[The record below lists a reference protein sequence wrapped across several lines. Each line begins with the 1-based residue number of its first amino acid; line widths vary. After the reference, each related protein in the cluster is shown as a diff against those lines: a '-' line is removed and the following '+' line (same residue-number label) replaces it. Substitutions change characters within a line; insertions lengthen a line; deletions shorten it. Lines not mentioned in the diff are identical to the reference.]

1 MAAFEYVALDP
12 DGKRR
17 SGVISA
23 DSARSAR
30 KELRLRDLM
39 VLNVNPVAEKQASR
53 TVVLRGRISEK
64 QRVLLVRQLSVLLK
78 SGLAVEQALGACAG
92 NENPVSIQK
101 AVHTVRADVVEGAR
115 LSDAMRLAPD
125 AFPPLVRAVTAAG
138 EMSGQLGDI
147 MERLATYLERSY
159 QLRQKVRAALI
170 YPALLSIMALGMVT
184 ALMVVVV
191 PRLVEQFDLFD
202 AKLPLLTR
210 IVIALSNGV
219 REYGLF
225 ILLAL
230 VLVIF
235 LGVRLVR
242 QPSVRRSLDSL
253 ALGLP
258 FIGPMV
264 RTVSAARFARVFA
277 TLSASGATALEALEG
292 AKGAANN
299 VVIAE
304 AADFIAERVR
314 EGGSFSAALSATGV
328 FPPMMVHM
336 VTSGEVGRDVA
347 GMMNR
352 AADFLDTEFETGSAA
367 MLSIAEPLIIVFL
380 GGIVGLIVLSIM
392 LPILQLNTLAIS

>member
-1 MAAFEYVALDP
+1 MAAFEYVALDN

-30 KELRLRDLM
+30 KELRLRELM
-39 VLNVNPVAEKQASR
+39 VLNVNPVAEKQAKSVIR
-53 TVVLRGRISEK
+53 RGRISEK
-64 QRVLLVRQLSVLLK
+64 QRVLLVRQMSVLLK

-92 NENPVSIQK
+92 NENPVAVQK

-115 LSDAMRLAPD
+115 LSDAMALAPD
-125 AFPPLVRAVTAAG
+125 AFPPLVRAVTSAG
-138 EMSGQLGDI
+138 EMSGKLGDI
-147 MERLATYLERSY
+147 MESLATYLERTY

-170 YPALLSIMALGMVT
+170 YPALLSVMALGMVV

-202 AKLPLLTR
+202 TKLPLLTR
-210 IVIALSNGV
+210 VVIGLSNGV

-225 ILLAL
+225 ILLLLAAL
-230 VLVIF
+230 SF
-235 LGVRLVR
+235 LGARLLR
-242 QPSVRRSLDSL
+242 QPAMRRSLDRAVL
-253 ALGLP
+253 KLP
-258 FIGPMV
+258 LIGQQT
-264 RTVSAARFARVFA
+264 RTVAAARFARVFA
-277 TLSASGATALEALEG
+277 TLSASGATALESLEG

-299 VVIAE
+299 TVFAD
-304 AADFIAERVR
+304 AAALIAERVR
-314 EGGSFSAALSATGV
+314 EGGSFSAALSATGA

-336 VTSGEVGRDVA
+336 VTSGEAGRDVP

-367 MLSIAEPLIIVFL
+367 LLAVAEPLIIVL
-380 GGIVGLIVLSIM
+380 MGGIVGLIVLSIM
-392 LPILQLNTLAIS
+392 LPILQLNTLAMS

>member
-1 MAAFEYVALDP
+1 MAAFEYVALDN

-30 KELRLRDLM
+30 KELRLRELM
-39 VLNVNPVAEKQASR
+39 VLNVNPVAEKQAKS
-53 TVVLRGRISEK
+53 VIHRGRISEK
-64 QRVLLVRQLSVLLK
+64 QRVLLVRQMSVLLK

-92 NENPVSIQK
+92 NENPVAVQK

-115 LSDAMRLAPD
+115 LSDAMALAPD
-125 AFPPLVRAVTAAG
+125 AFPPLVRAVTSAG
-138 EMSGQLGDI
+138 EMSGKLGDI
-147 MERLATYLERSY
+147 MESLATYLERTY

-170 YPALLSIMALGMVT
+170 YPALLSVMALGMVV

-210 IVIALSNGV
+210 IVIGLSNGV

-225 ILLAL
+225 ILLLLAAL
-230 VLVIF
+230 SF
-235 LGVRLVR
+235 LGTRLLR
-242 QPSVRRSLDSL
+242 QPAMRRSLDRAVL
-253 ALGLP
+253 KLP
-258 FIGPMV
+258 LIGQQT
-264 RTVSAARFARVFA
+264 RTVAAARFARVFA
-277 TLSASGATALEALEG
+277 TLSASGATALESLEG

-299 VVIAE
+299 TVFAD

-314 EGGSFSAALSATGV
+314 EGGSFSAALSATGA

-336 VTSGEVGRDVA
+336 VTSGEAGRDVP

-367 MLSIAEPLIIVFL
+367 LLAVAEPLIIVL
-380 GGIVGLIVLSIM
+380 MGGIVGLIVLSIM
-392 LPILQLNTLAIS
+392 LPILQLNTLAMS

>member
-1 MAAFEYVALDP
+1 MAAFEYVALDS

-30 KELRLRDLM
+30 RELRLRDLM
-39 VLNVNPVAEKQASR
+39 VLNVNTVAEKQARS
-53 TVVLRGRISEK
+53 VVRRGRISEK
-64 QRVLLVRQLSVLLK
+64 QRVLLVRQMSVLLK

-92 NENPVSIQK
+92 NENPVAVQK

-115 LSDAMRLAPD
+115 LSDAMALAPD
-125 AFPPLVRAVTAAG
+125 AFPPLVRAVTSAG
-138 EMSGQLGDI
+138 EMSGKLGDI

-170 YPALLSIMALGMVT
+170 YPALLSVMALGMVV
-184 ALMVVVV
+184 ALMVIVV

-210 IVIALSNGV
+210 VVIALSNGV
-219 REYGLF
+219 REYGLI
-225 ILLAL
+225 ILLLLAAL
-230 VLVIF
+230 SF
-235 LGVRLVR
+235 LGARLLR
-242 QPSVRRSLDSL
+242 QPAMRRSLDRAVL
-253 ALGLP
+253 KLP
-258 FIGPMV
+258 LIGQQT
-264 RTVSAARFARVFA
+264 RTVAAARFARVFA
-277 TLSASGATALEALEG
+277 TLSASGATALESLEG

-299 VVIAE
+299 TVFAD

-314 EGGSFSAALSATGV
+314 EGGSFSAALSATGA

-336 VTSGEVGRDVA
+336 VTSGEAGRDVP

-367 MLSIAEPLIIVFL
+367 LLAVAEPLIIVL
-380 GGIVGLIVLSIM
+380 MGGIVGLIVLSIM
-392 LPILQLNTLAIS
+392 LPILQLNTLAMS

>member
-1 MAAFEYVALDP
+1 MAAFEYVALDN

-30 KELRLRDLM
+30 KELRLRELM
-39 VLNVNPVAEKQASR
+39 VLNVNPVAEKQAKS
-53 TVVLRGRISEK
+53 VILRGRISEK
-64 QRVLLVRQLSVLLK
+64 QRVLLVRQMSVLLK

-92 NENPVSIQK
+92 NENPVAVQK

-115 LSDAMRLAPD
+115 LSDAMALAPD
-125 AFPPLVRAVTAAG
+125 AFPPLVRAVTSAG
-138 EMSGQLGDI
+138 EMSGKLGDI
-147 MERLATYLERSY
+147 MESLATYLERTY

-170 YPALLSIMALGMVT
+170 YPALLSVMALGMVV

-210 IVIALSNGV
+210 IVIGLSNGV

-225 ILLAL
+225 ILLLLAAL
-230 VLVIF
+230 SF
-235 LGVRLVR
+235 LGARLLR
-242 QPSVRRSLDSL
+242 QPAMRRSLDRAVL
-253 ALGLP
+253 KLP
-258 FIGPMV
+258 LIGQQT
-264 RTVSAARFARVFA
+264 RTVAAARFARVFA
-277 TLSASGATALEALEG
+277 TLSASGATALESLEG

-299 VVIAE
+299 TVFAD

-314 EGGSFSAALSATGV
+314 EGGSFSAALSATGA

-336 VTSGEVGRDVA
+336 VTSGEAGRDVP

-367 MLSIAEPLIIVFL
+367 LLAVAEPLIIVL
-380 GGIVGLIVLSIM
+380 MGGIVGLIVLSIM
-392 LPILQLNTLAIS
+392 LPILQLNTLAMS

>member
-1 MAAFEYVALDP
+1 MAAFEYVALDAE
-12 DGKRR
+12 GKRR
-17 SGVISA
+17 SGIISA

-39 VLNVNPVAEKQASR
+39 VLNVDPVAEKQSK
-53 TVVLRGRISEK
+53 TVVRRGRLSDK

-92 NENPVSIQK
+92 NENPVSVQK

-115 LSDAMRLAPD
+115 LSEAMALAPD

-138 EMSGQLGDI
+138 EISGQLGEI

-170 YPALLSIMALGMVT
+170 YPALLTVMAMGMVI

-202 AKLPLLTR
+202 AQLPLLTR
-210 IVIALSNGV
+210 IVIGLSNGV
-219 REYGLF
+219 REYGLI
-225 ILLAL
+225 ILLILAAL
-230 VLVIF
+230 VF
-235 LGVRLVR
+235 LGARLLR
-242 QPSVRRSLDSL
+242 QPAMRRSLDRFVL
-253 ALGLP
+253 RLP
-258 FIGPMV
+258 LIGSQT
-264 RTVSAARFARVFA
+264 RTVAAARFARVFA
-277 TLSASGATALEALEG
+277 TLSASGATILEALEG

-299 VVIAE
+299 TVIAD
-304 AADFIAERVR
+304 ATDFIAERVR
-314 EGGSFSAALSATGV
+314 EGGSLSSALSATGV

-336 VTSGEVGRDVA
+336 VTSGEAGRDVS

-367 MLSIAEPLIIVFL
+367 LLALAEPLIIVL
-380 GGIVGLIVLSIM
+380 MGGIVGLIVMSIM
-392 LPILQLNTLAIS
+392 LPILQLNTLAMS

>member
-1 MAAFEYVALDP
+1 MAAFEYVALDN

-30 KELRLRDLM
+30 RELRLRDLM
-39 VLNVNPVAEKQASR
+39 VLNVNPVAEKQARS
-53 TVVLRGRISEK
+53 VVRRGRISEK
-64 QRVLLVRQLSVLLK
+64 QRVLLVRQMSVLLK

-92 NENPVSIQK
+92 NENPVAVQK

-115 LSDAMRLAPD
+115 LSDAMALAPD
-125 AFPPLVRAVTAAG
+125 AFPPLVRAVTSAG
-138 EMSGQLGDI
+138 EMSGKLGDI

-170 YPALLSIMALGMVT
+170 YPALLSVMALGMVV
-184 ALMVVVV
+184 ALMVIVV

-210 IVIALSNGV
+210 VVIALSNGV
-219 REYGLF
+219 REYGLI
-225 ILLAL
+225 ILLLLAAL
-230 VLVIF
+230 SF
-235 LGVRLVR
+235 LGARLLR
-242 QPSVRRSLDSL
+242 QPAMRRSLDRAVL
-253 ALGLP
+253 KLP
-258 FIGPMV
+258 LIGQQT
-264 RTVSAARFARVFA
+264 RTVAAARFARVFA
-277 TLSASGATALEALEG
+277 TLSASGATALESLEG

-299 VVIAE
+299 TVFAD

-314 EGGSFSAALSATGV
+314 EGGSFSAALSATGA

-336 VTSGEVGRDVA
+336 VTSGEAGRDVP

-367 MLSIAEPLIIVFL
+367 LLAVAEPLIIVL
-380 GGIVGLIVLSIM
+380 MGGIVGLIVLSIM
-392 LPILQLNTLAIS
+392 LPILQLNTLAMS

>member
-1 MAAFEYVALDP
+1 MAAFEYVALDS

-30 KELRLRDLM
+30 RELRLRDLM
-39 VLNVNPVAEKQASR
+39 VLNVNPVAEKQARS
-53 TVVLRGRISEK
+53 VVRRGRISEK
-64 QRVLLVRQLSVLLK
+64 QRVLLVRQMSVLLK

-92 NENPVSIQK
+92 NENPVAVQK

-115 LSDAMRLAPD
+115 LSDAMALAPD
-125 AFPPLVRAVTAAG
+125 AFPPLVRAVTSAG
-138 EMSGQLGDI
+138 EMSGKLGDI

-170 YPALLSIMALGMVT
+170 YPALLSVMALGMVV
-184 ALMVVVV
+184 ALMVIVV

-210 IVIALSNGV
+210 VVIALSNGV
-219 REYGLF
+219 REYGLI
-225 ILLAL
+225 ILLLLAAL
-230 VLVIF
+230 SF
-235 LGVRLVR
+235 LGARLLR
-242 QPSVRRSLDSL
+242 QPAMRRSLDRAVL
-253 ALGLP
+253 KLP
-258 FIGPMV
+258 LIGQQT
-264 RTVSAARFARVFA
+264 RTVAAARFARVFA
-277 TLSASGATALEALEG
+277 TLSASGATALESLEG

-299 VVIAE
+299 TVFAD

-314 EGGSFSAALSATGV
+314 EGGSFSAALSATGA

-336 VTSGEVGRDVA
+336 VTSGEAGRDVP

-367 MLSIAEPLIIVFL
+367 LLAVAEPLIIVL
-380 GGIVGLIVLSIM
+380 MGGIVGLIVLSIM
-392 LPILQLNTLAIS
+392 LPILQLNTLAMS

>member
-1 MAAFEYVALDP
+1 MAAFEYVALDM

-39 VLNVNPVAEKQASR
+39 VLNVSPVSEKQ
-53 TVVLRGRISEK
+53 TKVQVLHNRIGEK
-64 QRVLLVRQLSVLLK
+64 QRVLLIRQLSVLLK
-78 SGLAVEQALGACAG
+78 SGLAVEQALAACAG
-92 NENPVSIQK
+92 NENTVNVQK

-125 AFPPLVRAVTAAG
+125 AFPSLVRSVTAAG

-147 MERLATYLERSY
+147 MERLATYLERTY

-202 AKLPLLTR
+202 AKLPMITR

-230 VLVIF
+230 GLAVF
-235 LGVRLVR
+235 FGVRLLR
-242 QPSVRRSLDSL
+242 QPAVQRQLDGFVL
-253 ALGLP
+253 RLP
-258 FIGPMV
+258 LIGPMV

-292 AKGAANN
+292 AKGAAGNAI
-299 VVIAE
+299 VAD
-304 AADFIAERVR
+304 AADFIGERVR

-336 VTSGEVGRDVA
+336 VTSGEAGRDLP

-367 MLSIAEPLIIVFL
+367 MLSIAEPLIIVLL
-380 GGIVGLIVLSIM
+380 GGVVGLIVLSIM

>member
-1 MAAFEYVALDP
+1 MAAFEYVALDE

-17 SGVISA
+17 TGVISA

-30 KELRLRDLM
+30 KELRLRDMM
-39 VLNVNPVAEKQASR
+39 VLNVMPVTEKKSHAPA
-53 TVVLRGRISEK
+53 LRGRIGEK
-64 QRVLLVRQLSVLLK
+64 QRVLLIRQLSVLLK
-78 SGLAVEQALGACAG
+78 SGLAVEQALAAAAG
-92 NENPVSIQK
+92 KENPVSIQK

-115 LSDAMRLAPD
+115 LSDAMRLAPE

-147 MERLATYLERSY
+147 LERLAIYLERTY

-170 YPALLSIMALGMVT
+170 YPALLSVMALGMVT

-191 PRLVEQFDLFD
+191 PRLVDQFDLFD

-219 REYGLF
+219 REYGVF
-225 ILLAL
+225 ILLGLAL
-230 VLVIF
+230 AVF
-235 LGVRLVR
+235 LGARLLR
-242 QPSVRRSLDSL
+242 QPAVRRSLDGFVL
-253 ALGLP
+253 RLP
-258 FIGPMV
+258 VIGSMA

-292 AKGAANN
+292 AKGAAGNAI
-299 VVIAE
+299 IAD

-314 EGGSFSAALSATGV
+314 EGGSFSAALSATGA

-336 VTSGEVGRDVA
+336 VTSGEAGRDVP

-367 MLSIAEPLIIVFL
+367 LLSVVEPLIIVLL

>member
-1 MAAFEYVALDP
+1 MAAFEYVALDS

-30 KELRLRDLM
+30 KELRLRELM
-39 VLNVNPVAEKQASR
+39 VLNVNPVAEKQAKSVIR
-53 TVVLRGRISEK
+53 RGRISEK
-64 QRVLLVRQLSVLLK
+64 QRVLLVRQMSVLLK

-92 NENPVSIQK
+92 NENPVAVQK

-115 LSDAMRLAPD
+115 LSDAMALAPD
-125 AFPPLVRAVTAAG
+125 AFPPLVRAVTSAG
-138 EMSGQLGDI
+138 EMSGKLGDI
-147 MERLATYLERSY
+147 MESLATYLERTY

-170 YPALLSIMALGMVT
+170 YPALLSVMALGMVV

-210 IVIALSNGV
+210 IVIGLSNGV

-225 ILLAL
+225 ILLLLAAL
-230 VLVIF
+230 SF
-235 LGVRLVR
+235 LGARLLR
-242 QPSVRRSLDSL
+242 QPAMRRSLDRAVL
-253 ALGLP
+253 KLP
-258 FIGPMV
+258 LIGQQT
-264 RTVSAARFARVFA
+264 RTVAAARFARVFA
-277 TLSASGATALEALEG
+277 TLSASGATALESLEG

-299 VVIAE
+299 TVFAD
-304 AADFIAERVR
+304 AAALIAERVR
-314 EGGSFSAALSATGV
+314 EGGSFSAALSATGA

-336 VTSGEVGRDVA
+336 VTSGEAGRDVP

-367 MLSIAEPLIIVFL
+367 LLAVAEPLIIVL
-380 GGIVGLIVLSIM
+380 MGGIVGLIVLSIM
-392 LPILQLNTLAIS
+392 LPILQLNTLAMS

>member
-1 MAAFEYVALDP
+1 MAAFEYVALDN

-30 KELRLRDLM
+30 KELRLRELM
-39 VLNVNPVAEKQASR
+39 VLNVNPVAEKQAKSVIR
-53 TVVLRGRISEK
+53 RGRISEK
-64 QRVLLVRQLSVLLK
+64 QRVLLVRQMSVLLK

-92 NENPVSIQK
+92 NENPVAVQK

-115 LSDAMRLAPD
+115 LSDAMALAPD
-125 AFPPLVRAVTAAG
+125 AFPPLVRAVTSAG
-138 EMSGQLGDI
+138 EMSGKLGDI
-147 MERLATYLERSY
+147 MESLATYLERTY

-170 YPALLSIMALGMVT
+170 YPALLSVMALGMVV

-210 IVIALSNGV
+210 IVIGLSNGV

-225 ILLAL
+225 ILLLLAAL
-230 VLVIF
+230 SF
-235 LGVRLVR
+235 LGTRLLR
-242 QPSVRRSLDSL
+242 QPAMRRSLDRAVL
-253 ALGLP
+253 KLP
-258 FIGPMV
+258 LIGQQT
-264 RTVSAARFARVFA
+264 RTVAAARFARVFA
-277 TLSASGATALEALEG
+277 TLSASGATALESLEG

-299 VVIAE
+299 TVFAD

-314 EGGSFSAALSATGV
+314 EGGSFSAALSATGA

-336 VTSGEVGRDVA
+336 VTSGEAGRDVP

-367 MLSIAEPLIIVFL
+367 LLAVAEPLIIVL
-380 GGIVGLIVLSIM
+380 MGGIVGLIVLSIM
-392 LPILQLNTLAIS
+392 LPILQLNTLAMS

>member
-1 MAAFEYVALDP
+1 MAAFEYVALDA

-17 SGVISA
+17 SGIISA

-30 KELRLRDLM
+30 KELRLRDLS
-39 VLNVNPVAEKQASR
+39 VLNVDPVAEKQSKA
-53 TVVLRGRISEK
+53 TVRRGRLSDK

-92 NENPVSIQK
+92 SENPVSVQK

-115 LSDAMRLAPD
+115 LSEAMALAPD

-170 YPALLSIMALGMVT
+170 YPALLTVMALGMVI

-202 AKLPLLTR
+202 AELPMLTR

-219 REYGLF
+219 REYGLLM
-225 ILLAL
+225 LLVIAAL
-230 VLVIF
+230 VF
-235 LGVRLVR
+235 FGGRLLR
-242 QPSVRRSLDSL
+242 QPAMRRSLDRFIL
-253 ALGLP
+253 RLP
-258 FIGPMV
+258 LIGSQT
-264 RTVSAARFARVFA
+264 RTVAAARFARVFA
-277 TLSASGATALEALEG
+277 TLSASGATVLEALEG

-299 VVIAE
+299 TVIAD
-304 AADFIAERVR
+304 ATDFIAERVR
-314 EGGSFSAALSATGV
+314 EGGSLSGALSATGV

-336 VTSGEVGRDVA
+336 VTSGEAGRDVS

-367 MLSIAEPLIIVFL
+367 LLALAEPLIIVL
-380 GGIVGLIVLSIM
+380 MGGIVGLIVMSIM
-392 LPILQLNTLAIS
+392 LPILQLNTLAMS

>member
-1 MAAFEYVALDP
+1 MAAFEYVALDAE
-12 DGKRR
+12 GKRR
-17 SGVISA
+17 SGIISA

-39 VLNVNPVAEKQASR
+39 VLNVDPVAEKQSK
-53 TVVLRGRISEK
+53 TVVRRGRLSDK

-92 NENPVSIQK
+92 NENPVSVQK

-115 LSDAMRLAPD
+115 LSEAMALAPD

-138 EMSGQLGDI
+138 EMSGQLGEI

-170 YPALLSIMALGMVT
+170 YPALLTVMAMGMVI

-202 AKLPLLTR
+202 AQLPLLTR
-210 IVIALSNGV
+210 IVIGLSNGV
-219 REYGLF
+219 REYGLI
-225 ILLAL
+225 ILLVLAAL
-230 VLVIF
+230 VF
-235 LGVRLVR
+235 LGARLLR
-242 QPSVRRSLDSL
+242 QPAMRRSLDRFVL
-253 ALGLP
+253 RLP
-258 FIGPMV
+258 LIGSQT
-264 RTVSAARFARVFA
+264 RTVAAARFARVFA
-277 TLSASGATALEALEG
+277 TLSASGATILEALEG

-299 VVIAE
+299 TVIAD
-304 AADFIAERVR
+304 ATDFIAERVR
-314 EGGSFSAALSATGV
+314 EGGSLSSALSATGV

-336 VTSGEVGRDVA
+336 VTSGEAGRDVS

-367 MLSIAEPLIIVFL
+367 LLALAEPLIIVL
-380 GGIVGLIVLSIM
+380 MGGIVGLIVMSIM
-392 LPILQLNTLAIS
+392 LPILQFNTLAMS

>member
-1 MAAFEYVALDP
+1 MAAFEYVALDS

-30 KELRLRDLM
+30 KELRLRELM
-39 VLNVNPVAEKQASR
+39 VLNVNPVAEKQAKSVIR
-53 TVVLRGRISEK
+53 RGRISDK
-64 QRVLLVRQLSVLLK
+64 QRVLLVRQMSVLLK

-92 NENPVSIQK
+92 NENPVAVQK

-115 LSDAMRLAPD
+115 LSDAMALAPD
-125 AFPPLVRAVTAAG
+125 AFPPLVRAVTSAG
-138 EMSGQLGDI
+138 EMSGKLGDI
-147 MERLATYLERSY
+147 MESLATYLERTY

-170 YPALLSIMALGMVT
+170 YPALLSVMALGMVV
-184 ALMVVVV
+184 ALMVIVV

-210 IVIALSNGV
+210 IVIGLSNGV

-225 ILLAL
+225 ILLLLAAL
-230 VLVIF
+230 SF
-235 LGVRLVR
+235 LGARLLR
-242 QPSVRRSLDSL
+242 QPAMRRSLDRAVL
-253 ALGLP
+253 KLP
-258 FIGPMV
+258 LIGQQT
-264 RTVSAARFARVFA
+264 RTVAAARFARVFA
-277 TLSASGATALEALEG
+277 TLSASGATALESLEG

-299 VVIAE
+299 TVFAD

-314 EGGSFSAALSATGV
+314 EGGSFSAALSATGA

-336 VTSGEVGRDVA
+336 VTSGEAGRDVP

-367 MLSIAEPLIIVFL
+367 LLAVAEPLIIVL
-380 GGIVGLIVLSIM
+380 MGGIVGLIVLSIM
-392 LPILQLNTLAIS
+392 LPILQLNTLAMS

>member
-1 MAAFEYVALDP
+1 MAAFEYVALDAE
-12 DGKRR
+12 GKRR
-17 SGVISA
+17 SGIISA

-39 VLNVNPVAEKQASR
+39 VLNVDPVAEKQSK
-53 TVVLRGRISEK
+53 TVVRRGRLSDK

-92 NENPVSIQK
+92 NENPVSVQK

-115 LSDAMRLAPD
+115 LSEAMALAPD

-138 EMSGQLGDI
+138 EMSGQLGEI

-170 YPALLSIMALGMVT
+170 YPALLTVMAMGMVI

-202 AKLPLLTR
+202 AQLPLLTR
-210 IVIALSNGV
+210 IVIGLSNGV
-219 REYGLF
+219 REYGLI
-225 ILLAL
+225 ILLVLAAL
-230 VLVIF
+230 VF
-235 LGVRLVR
+235 LGARLLR
-242 QPSVRRSLDSL
+242 QPAMRRSLDRFVL
-253 ALGLP
+253 RLP
-258 FIGPMV
+258 LIGSQT
-264 RTVSAARFARVFA
+264 RTVAAARFARVFA
-277 TLSASGATALEALEG
+277 TLSASGATILEALEG

-299 VVIAE
+299 TVIAD
-304 AADFIAERVR
+304 ATDFIAERVR
-314 EGGSFSAALSATGV
+314 EGGSLSSALSATGV

-336 VTSGEVGRDVA
+336 VTSGEAGRDVS

-367 MLSIAEPLIIVFL
+367 LLALAEPLIIVL
-380 GGIVGLIVLSIM
+380 MGGIVGLIVMSIM
-392 LPILQLNTLAIS
+392 LPILQLNTLAMS

>member
-1 MAAFEYVALDP
+1 MAAFEYVALDAE
-12 DGKRR
+12 GKRR
-17 SGVISA
+17 SGIISA

-39 VLNVNPVAEKQASR
+39 VLNVDPVAEKQSK
-53 TVVLRGRISEK
+53 TVVRRGRLSDK

-92 NENPVSIQK
+92 NENPVSVQK

-115 LSDAMRLAPD
+115 LSEAMALVPD

-138 EMSGQLGDI
+138 EMSGQLGEI

-170 YPALLSIMALGMVT
+170 YPALLTVMAMGMVI

-202 AKLPLLTR
+202 AQLPLLTR
-210 IVIALSNGV
+210 IVIGLSNGV
-219 REYGLF
+219 REYGLI
-225 ILLAL
+225 ILLVLAAL
-230 VLVIF
+230 VF
-235 LGVRLVR
+235 LGARLLR
-242 QPSVRRSLDSL
+242 QPAMRRSLDRFVL
-253 ALGLP
+253 RLP
-258 FIGPMV
+258 LIGSQT
-264 RTVSAARFARVFA
+264 RTVAAARFARVFA
-277 TLSASGATALEALEG
+277 TLSASGATILEALEG

-299 VVIAE
+299 TVIAD
-304 AADFIAERVR
+304 ATDFIAERVR
-314 EGGSFSAALSATGV
+314 EGGSLSSALSATGV

-336 VTSGEVGRDVA
+336 VTSGEAGRDVS

-367 MLSIAEPLIIVFL
+367 LLALAEPLIIVL
-380 GGIVGLIVLSIM
+380 MGGIVGLIVMSIM
-392 LPILQLNTLAIS
+392 LPILQLNTLAMS

>member
-1 MAAFEYVALDP
+1 MAAFEYVALDAE
-12 DGKRR
+12 GKRR
-17 SGVISA
+17 SGIISA

-39 VLNVNPVAEKQASR
+39 VLNVDPVAEKQSK
-53 TVVLRGRISEK
+53 TVVRRGRLSDK

-92 NENPVSIQK
+92 NENPVSVQK

-115 LSDAMRLAPD
+115 LSEAMALAPD

-138 EMSGQLGDI
+138 EMSGQLGEI

-170 YPALLSIMALGMVT
+170 YPALLTVMAMGMVI

-202 AKLPLLTR
+202 AQLPLLTR
-210 IVIALSNGV
+210 IVIGLSNGV
-219 REYGLF
+219 REYGLI
-225 ILLAL
+225 ILLVLAAL
-230 VLVIF
+230 VF
-235 LGVRLVR
+235 LGARLLR
-242 QPSVRRSLDSL
+242 QPAMRRSLDRFVL
-253 ALGLP
+253 RLP
-258 FIGPMV
+258 LIGSQT
-264 RTVSAARFARVFA
+264 RTVAAARFARVFA
-277 TLSASGATALEALEG
+277 TLSASGATILEALEG

-299 VVIAE
+299 TVIAD
-304 AADFIAERVR
+304 ATDFIAERVR
-314 EGGSFSAALSATGV
+314 EGGSLSSALSATGV
-328 FPPMMVHM
+328 FPPMMVHR
-336 VTSGEVGRDVA
+336 VTSGEAGRDVS

-367 MLSIAEPLIIVFL
+367 LLALAEPLIIVL
-380 GGIVGLIVLSIM
+380 MGGIVGLIVMSIM
-392 LPILQLNTLAIS
+392 LPILQFNTLAMS

>member
-1 MAAFEYVALDP
+1 MAAFEYVALDAE
-12 DGKRR
+12 GKRR

-39 VLNVNPVAEKQASR
+39 VLNVNPVSEKQSKVAVRRARLSD
-53 TVVLRGRISEK
+53 K

-78 SGLAVEQALGACAG
+78 SGLAVEQALAACAG
-92 NENPVSIQK
+92 NENPVSVQK

-115 LSDAMRLAPD
+115 LSEAMALAPG
-125 AFPPLVRAVTAAG
+125 AFPPLVRAVTSAG
-138 EMSGQLGDI
+138 EMSGKLGDI

-170 YPALLSIMALGMVT
+170 YPALLSVMALGMVI

-202 AKLPLLTR
+202 AQLPLLTR

-219 REYGLF
+219 REYGVFVLL
-225 ILLAL
+225 LLAALTFLAARLLRQPVMRRRLDRL
-230 VLVIF
+230 VL
-235 LGVRLVR
+235 RL
-242 QPSVRRSLDSL
+242 PL
-253 ALGLP
+253 
-258 FIGPMV
+258 IGSQA
-264 RTVSAARFARVFA
+264 RTVAAARFARVYS
-277 TLSASGATALEALEG
+277 TLSASGATVLESLEG

-299 VVIAE
+299 TVIAD

-314 EGGSFSAALSATGV
+314 EGGSMSSALSATGV

-336 VTSGEVGRDVA
+336 VTSGEAGRDVP

-367 MLSIAEPLIIVFL
+367 LLALAEPLIIVL
-380 GGIVGLIVLSIM
+380 MGGIVGLIVMSIM
-392 LPILQLNTLAIS
+392 LPILQLNTLAMS

>member
-1 MAAFEYVALDP
+1 MAAFEYVALDA

-17 SGVISA
+17 SGIISA

-30 KELRLRDLM
+30 KELRLRELM
-39 VLNVNPVAEKQASR
+39 VLNVDPVAEKQSKA
-53 TVVLRGRISEK
+53 VVRRGRLSDK

-92 NENPVSIQK
+92 SENPVSVQK

-115 LSDAMRLAPD
+115 LSDAMALAPD

-170 YPALLSIMALGMVT
+170 YPALLTVMALGMVI

-202 AKLPLLTR
+202 AQLPLLTR
-210 IVIALSNGV
+210 IVISLSNGV
-219 REYGLF
+219 REYGLI

-230 VLVIF
+230 AALMF
-235 LGVRLVR
+235 LGARLLR
-242 QPSVRRSLDSL
+242 QPAMRRSLDRFVL
-253 ALGLP
+253 RFPL
-258 FIGPMV
+258 IGSQT
-264 RTVSAARFARVFA
+264 RTVAAARFARVFA
-277 TLSASGATALEALEG
+277 TLSASGATILEALEG

-299 VVIAE
+299 TVFAD
-304 AADFIAERVR
+304 ATDFIAERVR
-314 EGGSFSAALSATGV
+314 EGGSLSSALSATGV

-336 VTSGEVGRDVA
+336 VTSGEAGRDVS

-367 MLSIAEPLIIVFL
+367 LLALAEPLIIVL
-380 GGIVGLIVLSIM
+380 MGGIVGLIVMSIM
-392 LPILQLNTLAIS
+392 LPILQLNTLAMS

>member
-1 MAAFEYVALDP
+1 MAAFEYVALDA

-39 VLNVNPVAEKQASR
+39 VVNVDPVTEKQSKI
-53 TVVLRGRISEK
+53 TVRHGRLSEK

-92 NENPVSIQK
+92 NENPVSVQK

-115 LSDAMRLAPD
+115 LSEAMRLAPD

-147 MERLATYLERSY
+147 MERLATYLERTY

-184 ALMVVVV
+184 ALMVIVV

-202 AKLPLLTR
+202 AKLPMLTR
-210 IVIALSNGV
+210 VVIALSNGV

-225 ILLAL
+225 ILIALAATVFFGARML
-230 VLVIF
+230 
-235 LGVRLVR
+235 R
-242 QPSVRRSLDSL
+242 QPAVRRRLDGFIL
-253 ALGLP
+253 RLP
-258 FIGPMV
+258 LVGSMA
-264 RTVSAARFARVFA
+264 RTVAAARFARVFA

-299 VVIAE
+299 TVIAD

-336 VTSGEVGRDVA
+336 VSSGEAGRDVP

-352 AADFLDTEFETGSAA
+352 AAEFLDTEFETGSAA
-367 MLSIAEPLIIVFL
+367 LLSIAEPLIIVL
-380 GGIVGLIVLSIM
+380 MGGIVGLIVMSIM
-392 LPILQLNTLAIS
+392 LPILQLNTLAMS

>member
-1 MAAFEYVALDP
+1 MAAFEYVALDN

-30 KELRLRDLM
+30 RELRLRDLM
-39 VLNVNPVAEKQASR
+39 VLNVNPVAEKQARS
-53 TVVLRGRISEK
+53 VVRRGRISEK
-64 QRVLLVRQLSVLLK
+64 QRVLLVRQMSVLLK

-92 NENPVSIQK
+92 NENPVAVQK

-115 LSDAMRLAPD
+115 LSDAMALAPD
-125 AFPPLVRAVTAAG
+125 AFPPLVRAVTSAG
-138 EMSGQLGDI
+138 EMSGKLGDI

-170 YPALLSIMALGMVT
+170 YPALLSVMALGMVV
-184 ALMVVVV
+184 ALMVIVV

-210 IVIALSNGV
+210 VVIALSNGV
-219 REYGLF
+219 REYGLI
-225 ILLAL
+225 ILLLLAAL
-230 VLVIF
+230 SF
-235 LGVRLVR
+235 LGARLLR
-242 QPSVRRSLDSL
+242 QPAMRRSLDRAVL
-253 ALGLP
+253 KLP
-258 FIGPMV
+258 LIGQQT
-264 RTVSAARFARVFA
+264 RTVASARFARVFA
-277 TLSASGATALEALEG
+277 TLSASGATALESLEG

-299 VVIAE
+299 TVFAD

-314 EGGSFSAALSATGV
+314 EGGSFSAALSATGA

-336 VTSGEVGRDVA
+336 VTSGEAGRDVP

-367 MLSIAEPLIIVFL
+367 LLAVAEPLIIVL
-380 GGIVGLIVLSIM
+380 MGGIVGLIVLSIM
-392 LPILQLNTLAIS
+392 LPILQLNTLAMS

>member
-1 MAAFEYVALDP
+1 MAAFEYVALDA

-39 VLNVNPVAEKQASR
+39 VLNVNPVSEKQSKVAVR
-53 TVVLRGRISEK
+53 RGRLSDK

-78 SGLAVEQALGACAG
+78 SGLAVEQALAACAG
-92 NENPVSIQK
+92 NENPVSVQK

-115 LSDAMRLAPD
+115 LSEAMTLAPG
-125 AFPPLVRAVTAAG
+125 AFPPLVRAVTSAG
-138 EMSGQLGDI
+138 EMSGKLGDI

-170 YPALLSIMALGMVT
+170 YPALLSVMALGMVI

-202 AKLPLLTR
+202 AQLPLLTR
-210 IVIALSNGV
+210 IVISLSNGV
-219 REYGLF
+219 REYGVLVLL
-225 ILLAL
+225 LLAAFT
-230 VLVIF
+230 F
-235 LGVRLVR
+235 LSARLLR
-242 QPSVRRSLDSL
+242 QPAMRRRLDRL
-253 ALGLP
+253 ILRLP
-258 FIGPMV
+258 LIGSQA
-264 RTVSAARFARVFA
+264 RTVAAARFARVYS
-277 TLSASGATALEALEG
+277 TLSASGATVLESL
-292 AKGAANN
+292 
-299 VVIAE
+299 
-304 AADFIAERVR
+304 
-314 EGGSFSAALSATGV
+314 EGGSMSSALSATGV

-336 VTSGEVGRDVA
+336 VTSGEAGRDVP

-367 MLSIAEPLIIVFL
+367 LLALAEPLIIVL
-380 GGIVGLIVLSIM
+380 MGGIVGLIVMSIM
-392 LPILQLNTLAIS
+392 LPILQLNTLAMS

>member
-1 MAAFEYVALDP
+1 MAAFEYVALDA

-17 SGVISA
+17 SGIISA

-39 VLNVNPVAEKQASR
+39 VLNVDPVAEKQSKIAVRRARLSD
-53 TVVLRGRISEK
+53 K

-92 NENPVSIQK
+92 NDNPVSVQK

-115 LSDAMRLAPD
+115 LSEAMALAPD

-138 EMSGQLGDI
+138 EMSGKLGDI

-170 YPALLSIMALGMVT
+170 YPALLTLMAMGMVI

-202 AKLPLLTR
+202 AQLPLLTR
-210 IVIALSNGV
+210 IVIGLSNGL
-219 REYGLF
+219 REYG
-225 ILLAL
+225 ILIVLILAAL
-230 VLVIF
+230 IF
-235 LGVRLVR
+235 LGARLLR
-242 QPSVRRSLDSL
+242 QPAMRRSLDRFVL
-253 ALGLP
+253 RLP
-258 FIGPMV
+258 LIGSQT
-264 RTVSAARFARVFA
+264 RTVAAARFARVFA
-277 TLSASGATALEALEG
+277 TLSASGATVLEALEG

-299 VVIAE
+299 TVIAD
-304 AADFIAERVR
+304 ATDFIAERVR
-314 EGGSFSAALSATGV
+314 EGGSLSGALSATGV

-336 VTSGEVGRDVA
+336 VTSGEAGRDVS

-367 MLSIAEPLIIVFL
+367 LLALAEPLIIVL
-380 GGIVGLIVLSIM
+380 MGGIVGLIVMSIM
-392 LPILQLNTLAIS
+392 LPILQLNTLAMS

>member
-30 KELRLRDLM
+30 KELRLRDFM
-39 VLNVNPVAEKQASR
+39 VLDVNPVSEKQSR
-53 TVVLRGRISEK
+53 VQTLRGRISEK
-64 QRVLLVRQLSVLLK
+64 QRVLLIRQLSVLLK
-78 SGLAVEQALGACAG
+78 SGLAVEQALAAASGS
-92 NENPVSIQK
+92 ENPVAIQK

-115 LSDAMRLAPD
+115 LSDAMKLAPR

-147 MERLATYLERSY
+147 MERLATYLERTY

-202 AKLPLLTR
+202 ARLPLLTR

-219 REYGLF
+219 REYGVI

-230 VLVIF
+230 AVLVF
-235 LGVRLVR
+235 LGVRLLR
-242 QPSVRRSLDSL
+242 RPSVRRALD
-253 ALGLP
+253 ALVLRLP
-258 FIGPMV
+258 LIGPMA
-264 RTVSAARFARVFA
+264 RTVSAARFARVFS

-299 VVIAE
+299 SVIAD

-314 EGGSFSAALSATGV
+314 EGGSFSSALSATGV
-328 FPPMMVHM
+328 FPPTMVHM
-336 VTSGEVGRDVA
+336 VTSGEAGRDVP

-367 MLSIAEPLIIVFL
+367 LLAIAEPLIIVLL

>member
-1 MAAFEYVALDP
+1 MAAFEYVALDN

-39 VLNVNPVAEKQASR
+39 VLNVNPVAEKQAKSVIR
-53 TVVLRGRISEK
+53 RGRISEK

-78 SGLAVEQALGACAG
+78 SGLAVEQALGACSG
-92 NENPVSIQK
+92 NENPVPVQK

-115 LSDAMRLAPD
+115 LSDAMALAPD
-125 AFPPLVRAVTAAG
+125 AFPPLVRAVTSAG
-138 EMSGQLGDI
+138 EMSGKLGDI
-147 MERLATYLERSY
+147 MESLATYLERTY

-184 ALMVVVV
+184 ALMVIVV

-202 AKLPLLTR
+202 AQLPLLTR
-210 IVIALSNGV
+210 VVIGLSNGV

-225 ILLAL
+225 IVLLLA
-230 VLVIF
+230 VMTF
-235 LGVRLVR
+235 LAVRLLR
-242 QPSVRRSLDSL
+242 QPAMRRSLDRMVL
-253 ALGLP
+253 RLP
-258 FIGPMV
+258 LIGSQA
-264 RTVSAARFARVFA
+264 RTVAAARFARVFA
-277 TLSASGATALEALEG
+277 TLSASGATALESLEG

-299 VVIAE
+299 LVFAD
-304 AADFIAERVR
+304 AADFIADRVR

-336 VTSGEVGRDVA
+336 VTSGEAGRDVP

-367 MLSIAEPLIIVFL
+367 LLAVAEPLIIVL
-380 GGIVGLIVLSIM
+380 MGGIVGLIVMSIM
-392 LPILQLNTLAIS
+392 LPILQLNTLAMS

>member
-1 MAAFEYVALDP
+1 MAAFEYVALDN

-30 KELRLRDLM
+30 KELRLRELM
-39 VLNVNPVAEKQASR
+39 VLNVNPVAEKQAKSVIR
-53 TVVLRGRISEK
+53 RGRISEK
-64 QRVLLVRQLSVLLK
+64 QRVLLVRQMSVLLK

-92 NENPVSIQK
+92 NENPVAVQK

-115 LSDAMRLAPD
+115 LSDAMALAPD
-125 AFPPLVRAVTAAG
+125 AFPPLVRAVTSAG
-138 EMSGQLGDI
+138 EMSGKLGDI
-147 MERLATYLERSY
+147 MESLATYLERTY

-170 YPALLSIMALGMVT
+170 YPALLSVMALGMVV

-210 IVIALSNGV
+210 IVIGLSNGV
-219 REYGLF
+219 RGYGLF
-225 ILLAL
+225 ILLLLAAL
-230 VLVIF
+230 SF
-235 LGVRLVR
+235 LGARLLR
-242 QPSVRRSLDSL
+242 QPAMRRSLDRAVL
-253 ALGLP
+253 KLP
-258 FIGPMV
+258 LIGQQT
-264 RTVSAARFARVFA
+264 RTVAAARFARVFA
-277 TLSASGATALEALEG
+277 TLSASGATALESLEG

-299 VVIAE
+299 TVFAD

-314 EGGSFSAALSATGV
+314 EGGSFSAALSATGA

-336 VTSGEVGRDVA
+336 VTSGEAGRDVP

-367 MLSIAEPLIIVFL
+367 LLAVAEPLIIVL
-380 GGIVGLIVLSIM
+380 MGGIVGLIVLSIM
-392 LPILQLNTLAIS
+392 LPILQLNTLAMS